1 MLPKKIYI
9 TARKTTGTTLR
20 RSGYLIQSQSITEVP
35 QEDIPKFV
43 KDLGNTV
50 YICSPNEKGMRID
63 LGMTRQV
70 CRTLFERGVTQGSCS
85 PLVAETANHKPGSDW
100 YRSAFIGPTIICEM
114 PEAEATLDTTKVKD
128 VKGVTKTTVQE
139 CGNCTLAEV
148 YEAGR
153 DAESFQALSKP
164 QQKLISQ
171 AINEFIED

>member
-1 MLPKKIYI
+1 
-9 TARKTTGTTLR
+9 
-20 RSGYLIQSQSITEVP
+20 VP
-35 QEDIPKFV
+35 QKDIPKFV

-63 LGMTRQV
+63 VGMTRQV
-70 CRTLFERGVTQGSCS
+70 CRTLFERGVTAGSCS
-85 PLVAETANHKPGSDW
+85 PLILETEHHKPGSDW

-114 PEAEATLDTTKVKD
+114 PEPEPEDSLETIKVKD

-139 CGNCTLAEV
+139 CGNCTLAEL

-171 AINEFIED
+171 AINAFIED